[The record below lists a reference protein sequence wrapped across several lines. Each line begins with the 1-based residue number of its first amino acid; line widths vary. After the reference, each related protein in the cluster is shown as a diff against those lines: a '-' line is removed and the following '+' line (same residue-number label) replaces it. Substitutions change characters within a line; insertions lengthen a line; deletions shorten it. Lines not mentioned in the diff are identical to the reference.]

1 MTYLFWK
8 EKKSFDFLSYLFYF
22 FAFFYYFCGGGL
34 VGSKTGSINP
44 LKSFLKQVNMQ
55 TELFLLIVSLL
66 FFLSILSG
74 RASSRLGIPAL
85 LFFLAVG
92 MLFGS
97 DGFGIR
103 FENIQLAQSI
113 GTIAL
118 CMILFS
124 GGLDTQLSEVKPV
137 MYQGILLATVGVF
150 LTAILS
156 GLLTWWI
163 LKLTLP
169 AVTVSLITAF
179 LLASIMSS
187 TDSASVFS
195 ILRSRGLA
203 LRNNLR
209 PLLELES
216 GSNDPMAYV
225 LVITLI
231 DIIKMGSSPNYWN
244 AGLMLV
250 LQLLIGMLLGY
261 FLGKLSV
268 FLINKVRIYND
279 SLYPILVFTFAI
291 FIFSVTYFLK
301 GNGFLAVYVA
311 GLVIGNSKFI
321 HKRSTMTFFDGLAW
335 LFQLT
340 MFLMLGLL
348 VNPHELVDIIV
359 PGLIISLSTIL
370 ITRPVAVALTLLPF
384 KKMPVRDKA
393 YVSLVGLRGAV
404 PIIFAI
410 IPLAENIPHARLIF
424 NIVFFCTLVSL
435 LVQGTSISVMAK
447 WFGVIDYDS
456 KESKMKKIDIDFAS
470 ELKTVASEVTITQSA
485 LRNGSYLMNL
495 SLPDQT
501 LAVLLKRGDNYCVP
515 TGKTELQEGDVL
527 LMITDDKEA
536 LLKTYENL
544 GVEYKKLKFD

>member
-544 GVEYKKLKFD
+544 GVEYKKLKFN

>member
-1 MTYLFWK
+1 
-8 EKKSFDFLSYLFYF
+8 
-22 FAFFYYFCGGGL
+22 
-34 VGSKTGSINP
+34 
-44 LKSFLKQVNMQ
+44 MQ

-74 RASSRLGIPAL
+74 RASSHLGIPAL

-195 ILRSRGLA
+195 ILRSRGLS

-279 SLYPILVFTFAI
+279 SLNPILVFTFAI

-321 HKRSTMTFFDGLAW
+321 HKRST
-335 LFQLT
+335 
-340 MFLMLGLL
+340 
-348 VNPHELVDIIV
+348 
-359 PGLIISLSTIL
+359 STIL
-370 ITRPVAVALTLLPF
+370 ITRPIAVALTLLPF

-393 YVSLVGLRGAV
+393 YVSWVGLRGAV

-447 WFGVIDYDS
+447 WLGVIDYDS
-456 KESKMKKIDIDFAS
+456 AESKMKKIDIDFAS

-485 LRNGSYLMNL
+485 LQNGSYLMNL